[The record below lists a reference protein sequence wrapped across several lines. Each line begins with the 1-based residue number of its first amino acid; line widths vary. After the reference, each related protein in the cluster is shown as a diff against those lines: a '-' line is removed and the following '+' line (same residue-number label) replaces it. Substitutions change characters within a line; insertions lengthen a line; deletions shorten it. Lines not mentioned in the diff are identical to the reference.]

1 MSLYIL
7 GTILTFLLGKNLYSR
22 FQKNS
27 PSDRENNFQRKEFK
41 QEVQTDS
48 TEQQPDNEEV
58 QTDSTE
64 QQPDNEEVQT
74 DRTEQQP
81 DNEEVQTDSTEQQPD
96 NEDENNNK

>member
-27 PSDRENNFQRKEFK
+27 PSDGENNFQRKEFK

-58 QTDSTE
+58 QTDK
-64 QQPDNEEVQT
+64 
-74 DRTEQQP
+74 
-81 DNEEVQTDSTEQQPD
+81 TEQQPD